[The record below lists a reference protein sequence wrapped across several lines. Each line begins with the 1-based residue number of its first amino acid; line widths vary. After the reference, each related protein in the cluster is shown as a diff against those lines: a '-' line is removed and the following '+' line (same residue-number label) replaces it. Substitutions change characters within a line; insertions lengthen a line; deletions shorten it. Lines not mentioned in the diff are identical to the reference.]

1 MCVDNQLPKDLVL
14 CLDGTGNEFGESN
27 SNVVK
32 LYATL
37 TKSERQVCYYHPGLG
52 TQGDPNALTK
62 LAKLWTKALGL
73 AFGYGL
79 SRDLADA
86 YSFLMAEYEPGDRL
100 FVFGFSRGAYTARA
114 LCGMLYMF
122 GLLRRRQEVLMQ
134 YMIRMMGK
142 AKDEESFR
150 IARQFRDTFSRQC
163 PIYFLG
169 VWDTVSSVGWVY
181 SPVKIPFTRNNPDIH
196 IARHAIAADERRAFY
211 RQNLLGAPRPGQDF
225 LQAWFAGVHSD
236 VGGGSYPESESG
248 LSKIALRW
256 MLDEARTAGLPL
268 DEAKVR
274 EVLGQTGPAY
284 ALPDAAARL
293 HTSLH
298 GLWWALEFCPKRHA
312 FQTPSGKWVKKWE
325 LPMAKPRAVPANA
338 VIHPSVEERRIR
350 VADYRPVN
358 LPPGTAVHRPAS
370 AIWRLAA
377 ILAAAAAAVYL
388 RFVR

>member
-1 MCVDNQLPKDLVL
+1 MDNKLPKDLVL
-14 CLDGTGNEFGESN
+14 CLDGTGNEFGDSN

-37 TKSERQVCYYHPGLG
+37 AKSQRQVCYYHPGLG
-52 TQGDPNALTK
+52 TRGDPNALTK
-62 LAKLWTKALGL
+62 LAKRWTQVLGL
-73 AFGYGL
+73 AFGYGM

-86 YSFLMAEYEPGDRL
+86 YSFLMAEYDPGDRV

-114 LCGMLYMF
+114 LCGMLHMF
-122 GLLRRRQEVLMQ
+122 GLLRAHQEVLIQ
-134 YMIRMMGK
+134 YMIRMMRK
-142 AKDEESFR
+142 VDDPQTFD
-150 IARQFRDTFSRQC
+150 IARQFQNTFSRQC

-181 SPVKIPFTRNNPDIH
+181 SPVIVPFTRNNPDIH
-196 IARHAIAADERRAFY
+196 IVRHAISLDERRAFY

-225 LQAWFAGVHSD
+225 LQAWFPGVHSD
-236 VGGGSYPESESG
+236 VGGSYREPESG

-256 MLDEARTAGLPL
+256 MLDEARTAGVSL
-268 DEAKVR
+268 DEAKVQ
-274 EVLGQTGPAY
+274 EVLGEANIAN
-284 ALPDAAARL
+284 ALPDAAAKL

-298 GLWWALEFCPKRHA
+298 GGWWALEFFPKRHA
-312 FQTPSGKWVKKWE
+312 VETADGKWVKKWE
-325 LPMAKPRAVPANA
+325 LPMAKPRAVPPDA
-338 VIHPSVEERRIR
+338 VIHPSVEERRLR

-377 ILAAAAAAVYL
+377 ILAVVAAAVYL
-388 RFVR
+388 LFVR